1 METFSTLQVGE
12 EILSEAGLR
21 ADAERNR
28 QRILV
33 AAEELFLERG
43 ASVSLDEV
51 AKRAKVGAGTLYRR
65 FPTRE
70 ALLAAASN
78 ERFMSVAEASRARD
92 ADHEPE
98 DALRHFLEELALNTS
113 VYQSLAASLGTVI
126 QHGTPG
132 CNAITAEGH
141 RLLRRAKGAGVVR
154 EDASFEDIICVV
166 SAISIAVEKDSAP
179 VPRSAH
185 LVDLLF
191 NGMRVR

>member
-12 EILSEAGLR
+12 EKLGEAGLR

-43 ASVSLDEV
+43 AGVSLDEV

-70 ALLAAASN
+70 ALLAATSN
-78 ERFMSVAEASRARD
+78 ERFLSVAEASRARD
-92 ADHEPE
+92 AVHQPE
-98 DALRHFLEELALNTS
+98 DALRQFLRDLALNTS

-132 CNAITAEGH
+132 CNAITEEGR
-141 RLLRRAKGAGVVR
+141 RLLRRAKEAGIVR
-154 EDASFEDIICVV
+154 EDASFDDIICVV
-166 SAISIAVEKDSAP
+166 SAISIAVEKETEP
-179 VPRSAH
+179 TPRVAH

-191 NGMRVR
+191 NGMHVR

>member
-1 METFSTLQVGE
+1 METFSTLQAGE
-12 EILSEAGLR
+12 NKMFEVGLR

-70 ALLAAASN
+70 ALLAATSN
-78 ERFMSVAEASRARD
+78 ERFTAVAEASRARD
-92 ADHEPE
+92 ADHKPE
-98 DALRHFLEELALNTS
+98 DALRQFLEELALNTS

-132 CNAITAEGH
+132 CNAITEEGH
-141 RLLRRAKGAGVVR
+141 RLLRRAKEAGIVR
-154 EDASFEDIICVV
+154 EDASFDDIICVV
-166 SAISIAVEKDSAP
+166 SAISIAVEKDSEPAP
-179 VPRSAH
+179 RIAH

>member
-1 METFSTLQVGE
+1 M
-12 EILSEAGLR
+12 SEVGLR

-43 ASVSLDEV
+43 ATVSLDEV

-70 ALLAAASN
+70 ALLAATSD
-78 ERFMSVAEASRARD
+78 ERFTSVAEASRARD
-92 ADHEPE
+92 TDYKPE
-98 DALRHFLEELALNTS
+98 EALCQFLEELALNTS

-132 CNAITAEGH
+132 CNAITEEGN
-141 RLLRRAKGAGVVR
+141 RLLQRAKEAGVVR
-154 EDASFEDIICVV
+154 KDIRFDDIVCVV
-166 SAISIAVEKDSAP
+166 SAIAIAVEKDSEPAP
-179 VPRSAH
+179 RVAH
-185 LVDLLF
+185 LVDVLF
-191 NGMRVR
+191 NGLRVL

>member
-1 METFSTLQVGE
+1 MVEV
-12 EILSEAGLR
+12 GLR

-43 ASVSLDEV
+43 ANVSLDEV

-70 ALLAAASN
+70 ALLAATSN
-78 ERFMSVAEASRARD
+78 ERFTSVAEASRARD
-92 ADHEPE
+92 TDCKPE
-98 DALRHFLEELALNTS
+98 DALRQFLEELSLNTS
-113 VYQSLAASLGTVI
+113 LYQSLAASLGTVI

-132 CNAITAEGH
+132 CNAITAEGQ
-141 RLLRRAKGAGVVR
+141 RLLERAKEARVVR
-154 EDASFEDIICVV
+154 EDASFDDIICVV
-166 SAISIAVEKDSAP
+166 SAIAIAVEKDSKPAP
-179 VPRSAH
+179 RVAH
-185 LVDLLF
+185 LVDVLF